1 MQCIS
6 NEELFE
12 LEVDILIPA
21 ALENVITA
29 ENAPR
34 IKAKIVAE
42 LANGPTTP
50 ETDRMLHQSI
60 FEGKGSFLAPIPQ
73 KPDKMKRRGVRGC
86 IATS

>member
-6 NEELFE
+6 NEEPLE

-29 ENAPR
+29 ENVPR
-34 IKAKIVAE
+34 IEAKIVAE

-50 ETDRMLHQSI
+50 GTDRMLHQSI
-60 FEGKGSFLAPIPQ
+60 FEGKGSFPAQIL
-73 KPDKMKRRGVRGC
+73 
-86 IATS
+86 